1 MSKKTDKLR
10 QEMRSEELLVN
21 TKLYLRET
29 ISNMPS
35 MITDILG
42 VVNDKLTNTDLL
54 EITNNFSF
62 ALKQPTFLTQTTS
75 KGIVKIISFQN
86 DSKAELL
93 MSLNTDS
100 SFDREILETLSQIS
114 KLNKVLKEATTEDI
128 REIKKETNDLL
139 TNLNDY
145 MNDYLLTAQSDLQY
159 SKKFVV
165 VSNLEDQIV
174 QLKKE
179 LKLAKKKKKDTTD
192 IETKISSTKEKL
204 KGYGVTVFD
213 KFERGLGKLANEI
226 L

>member
-1 MSKKTDKLR
+1 MSKKTDKLTH
-10 QEMRSEELLVN
+10 EMRVEELQVN
-21 TKLYLRET
+21 TKLHLRET
-29 ISNMPS
+29 INNMPS
-35 MITDILG
+35 MITGILG
-42 VVNDKLTNTDLL
+42 VVNDKLTNKDLL

-139 TNLNDY
+139 TRLNDY

-165 VSNLEDQIV
+165 VSDLEDQMV

-179 LKLAKKKKKDTTD
+179 LKLAKKKKEDTTD
-192 IETKISSTKEKL
+192 IETKISNTKEKL